1 MSRIDVILK
10 MVRRIATAKQADVAR
25 LSVQTAVVA
34 AFLLASAVPAS
45 AQEAVCAT
53 PVGDFTNAA
62 ITGLLGLCLALV
74 FIGMIIGFGG
84 RSIAFSGNLMSK
96 LSAMTSNSLVGL
108 LGIVFVAVLFS
119 WMLSYAPINIPQ
131 GCVPLGG

>member
-1 MSRIDVILK
+1 MSRTDVILK
-10 MVRRIATAKQADVAR
+10 TVRIATAKQTDVAR

-84 RSIAFSGNLMSK
+84 RSIAFSGR
-96 LSAMTSNSLVGL
+96 
-108 LGIVFVAVLFS
+108 
-119 WMLSYAPINIPQ
+119 WPQ
-131 GCVPLGG
+131 ICIARAKKRE